1 MKAALLNAFGTPL
14 SIETLPDPVIGTGEV
29 IVDVVAAGVASYAHG
44 VFSGARNYLLEP
56 PLVPG
61 AGAIGRVRAVGP
73 DSTRL
78 AVGDWVYCDPTI
90 RARDNAINPDTI
102 LQGWTAR
109 NPAALSLHR
118 FYHHGSF
125 ATQMLVPTEN
135 VTAIGDLEE
144 RDAGKWCAL
153 SQLLVPFGGLL
164 AGELQPGDTVLVNGE
179 TGGFGSAGV
188 VAALAMGA
196 AKVVAAGR
204 NQQKLDELPRQLASI
219 ELLFQK
225 VSVSF
230 PLLDTLVNNAGAMRN
245 IKLDQQ
251 YQLNDLTAEINGN
264 LNGTIWMVQTFLPLL
279 LRRKGSLIVNV
290 SSGLAFVPFPAAP
303 IYSASKAA
311 IHAYTRCLRAQLE
324 GSFVSIVELAPPAT
338 ETPLF
343 RGEFAEEMKGE
354 KGMDVSVLVKHTI
367 DGIETGKQEVRPGL
381 SNVLKIAS
389 RVAPQF
395 MFRQM
400 VKLGRPRSSG
410 V

>member
-1 MKAALLNAFGTPL
+1 MKL
-14 SIETLPDPVIGTGEV
+14 
-29 IVDVVAAGVASYAHG
+29 
-44 VFSGARNYLLEP
+44 
-56 PLVPG
+56 
-61 AGAIGRVRAVGP
+61 IGRTVLITGG
-73 DSTRL
+73 SSGIGLEL
-78 AVGDWVYCDPTI
+78 AKQLI
-90 RARDNAINPDTI
+90 ARDNSVI
-102 LQGWTAR
+102 
-109 NPAALSLHR
+109 
-118 FYHHGSF
+118 
-125 ATQMLVPTEN
+125 
-135 VTAIGDLEE
+135 VT
-144 RDAGKWCAL
+144 
-153 SQLLVPFGGLL
+153 
-164 AGELQPGDTVLVNGE
+164 
-179 TGGFGSAGV
+179 
-188 VAALAMGA
+188 
-196 AKVVAAGR
+196 GR
-204 NQQKLDELPRQLASI
+204 NRDRLEAARQAVPGLHTFESDVSDPASI